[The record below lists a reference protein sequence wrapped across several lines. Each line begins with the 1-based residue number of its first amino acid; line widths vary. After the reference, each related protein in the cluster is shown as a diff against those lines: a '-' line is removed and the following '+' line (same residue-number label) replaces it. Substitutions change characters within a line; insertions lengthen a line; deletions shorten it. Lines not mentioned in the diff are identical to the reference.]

1 MYLCMYQYCP
11 CSAYLYCPAVLYLY
25 HALLHCTPVDAAT
38 QSPWPVHVSRLKLPA
53 VYLLLLFAAVCLLL
67 SIHCCCALLLF
78 PAAYSDATF
87 MSASEKKGDPTG
99 EYTFVFKN

>member
-1 MYLCMYQYCP
+1 
-11 CSAYLYCPAVLYLY
+11 
-25 HALLHCTPVDAAT
+25 
-38 QSPWPVHVSRLKLPA
+38 
-53 VYLLLLFAAVCLLL
+53 LLLLFAAVCLLL